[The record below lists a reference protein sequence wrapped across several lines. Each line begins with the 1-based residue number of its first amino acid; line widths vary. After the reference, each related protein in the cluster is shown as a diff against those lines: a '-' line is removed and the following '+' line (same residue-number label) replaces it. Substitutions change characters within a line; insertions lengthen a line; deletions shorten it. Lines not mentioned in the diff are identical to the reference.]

1 MDRLYLGSMRL
12 VIADGLAVV
21 LGEAFKDKIPFA
33 LLRYASA
40 VLFCLMCLA
49 ILTGAL
55 GFWALG

>member
-33 LLRYASA
+33 LLRCASA
-40 VLFCLMCLA
+40 VLFGLMCPA

-55 GFWALG
+55 GFWSLG